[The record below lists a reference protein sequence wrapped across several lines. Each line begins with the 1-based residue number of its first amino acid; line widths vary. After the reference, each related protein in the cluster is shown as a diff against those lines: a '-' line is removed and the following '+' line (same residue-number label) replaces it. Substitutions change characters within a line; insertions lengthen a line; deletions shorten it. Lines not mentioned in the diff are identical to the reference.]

1 MELYHR
7 RDESALTYFFDL
19 HYRSLCYFANK
30 LLQDE
35 EEAKDIVSGC
45 FVKFWQGKHIAE
57 TEENVKSFL
66 YISCRNS
73 CLNYLKNLASRN
85 RIQNTYYEKL
95 AKEEGYVELEIIRS
109 ETLDLLHRE
118 IEALPDKTR
127 EVFKLIYFDQL
138 KTDQIAKILNVT
150 EKSVRYY
157 KAKAIESLKTSMLKK
172 GLSAGFLSYLL
183 FILPRN

>member
-1 MELYHR
+1 MDLYHR
-7 RDESALTYFFDL
+7 GDESALSHFFDL
-19 HYRSLCYFANK
+19 HYRSLCYFASK
-30 LLQDE
+30 FIQDE

-66 YISCRNS
+66 YISCKNS

-95 AKEEGYVELEIIRS
+95 TKEEGYVELEIIRS
-109 ETLDLLHRE
+109 ETLDLLHKE

-138 KTDQIAKILNVT
+138 KTDEIAQMLEIT

-157 KAKAIESLKTSMLKK
+157 KAKAIESLKTSMFKK
-172 GLSAGFLSYLL
+172 GLSAGFLSYLFFL
-183 FILPRN
+183 ISKN